1 MSWTATALVAWSG
14 IFGFAGIY
22 YGALH
27 LMRRQNPEYI
37 SFAGLCGGLFLY
49 ALATAFT
56 VDSQSPAEAVFA
68 QNLQHLGVMPATAF
82 FVDFVL
88 RLTDEAHPRVRAA
101 AMINAALGVCAVLAG
116 LFFDAGVAEP
126 TYDWSHGELTN
137 RAIADMSAVGMA
149 FVGVG
154 VGFAF
159 YGVVIL
165 FNAARGRRDLRG
177 AAVMTGIALAGGAWD
192 VLARLLDVTP
202 INFSSH
208 GALLPVLG
216 FSYVLVGRF
225 TQVDR
230 QLEDRTQELARSYDY
245 LRVTQQALVK
255 KEQLAAVGELSA
267 VIAHE
272 VRNPLAIIK
281 NAVSGLRRKELR
293 PDDGET
299 LLAILDEETDR
310 LNRLINDLLAYARPI
325 SPEHGEPVDMRR
337 LVMHA
342 VELAAGGSR
351 DISHIEIELELEN
364 EVAEVEGA
372 EALLRHALIN
382 IVDNALQAMP
392 LGGTLTVSCRDTEV
406 EGRPCVA
413 VEFHDTGEGMDT
425 IVRSRARDPFF
436 TTRQTGTGLGLAI
449 VDRVARAH
457 GGSVSLE
464 SRHGQGTMV
473 SFLVPRDR
481 SSIAPPTS

>member
-1 MSWTATALVAWSG
+1 MSWTAAAMFAWSG
-14 IFGFAGIY
+14 IFAFVGVY
-22 YGALH
+22 YAALYI
-27 LMRRQNPEYI
+27 MRREHAEYV
-37 SFAGLCGGLFLY
+37 SFAGLCGGLCVY
-49 ALATAFT
+49 SASTAFT
-56 VDSQSPAEAVFA
+56 IDAVSPADSTFA
-68 QNLQHLGVMPATAF
+68 QCMQHVGVMPATAF

-88 RLTDEAHPRVRAA
+88 RLTEEEHPRIRAA
-101 AMINAALGVCAVLAG
+101 AMGNAGLGVCAVLAG
-116 LFFDAGVAEP
+116 LFFDPAHADP
-126 TYDWSHGELTN
+126 AYDWGRGELTN
-137 RAIADMSAVGMA
+137 RAIAEMSAVGMT
-149 FVGVG
+149 FVGLG
-154 VGFAF
+154 VLFAS
-159 YGVVIL
+159 YGVIVL
-165 FNAARGRRDLRG
+165 FRTARGRRDLRG
-177 AAVMTGIALAGGAWD
+177 AALLTGVALAGGAWD
-192 VLARLLDVTP
+192 VLARLLDITP

-208 GALLPVLG
+208 AALLPVLG

-225 TQVDR
+225 TQIDR

-293 PDDGET
+293 PEDGET
-299 LLAILDEETDR
+299 LLGILDEETDR

-325 SPEHGEPVDMRR
+325 SPERGEPVDVRR

-351 DISHIEIELELEN
+351 DISHIEIELELDN
-364 EVAEVEGA
+364 EVDPVEGD

-392 LGGTLTVSCRDTEV
+392 LGGTLTVSCRNTDID
-406 EGRPCVA
+406 GRPCVA
-413 VEFHDTGEGMDT
+413 VDFHDTGEGMDT

-457 GGSVSLE
+457 GGLVELE
-464 SRHGQGTMV
+464 SRHGQGTRV

-481 SSIAPPTS
+481 SSMAPPTS